1 MRRRLFLTTLV
12 FFATSL
18 VVPEIA
24 RGTPGIFQ
32 GRIYQPASS
41 SVPQGWIFVLGRNH
55 MLRKVEISQA
65 TVVYAE
71 SVPTGQRADHPHSAL
86 VDGTEVRITAEQDKS
101 GEWRA
106 SRVEIIKLSR
116 SRLRPTSHSATAG

>member
-1 MRRRLFLTTLV
+1 MRRTVLLATIV
-12 FFATSL
+12 FCLAVL
-18 VVPEIA
+18 PEVA
-24 RGTPGIFQ
+24 WATPGIFQ
-32 GRIYQPASS
+32 GKIYQPTKESL
-41 SVPQGWIFVLGRNH
+41 PEGWIYVLGRNR

-65 TVVYAE
+65 TVVYAD
-71 SVPTGQRADHPHSAL
+71 SVPTGQRADQPHSAL

-116 SRLRPTSHSATAG
+116 SRLRPASHSEHAS